1 MGWKQNKTASLLNP
15 NGGQIA
21 GPGCSPKEETPGE
34 LKLSCWATLED
45 FGGFHSMGMCRQQ
58 SRKITRL
65 IAQLIAVGGAT
76 FNLVDGDPFHQLME
90 AVAPRYKIPSRT
102 IFSRTIV
109 PSLYQSCVGLLKELL
124 GKAGGQS
131 VHFSTDLWS
140 APSGQHGFLSLTAH
154 WWQPNVLQDTLIATS
169 SSSAVAKQAGH
180 RSFLLHAEVMDQQH
194 TSDNIRKA
202 LQNMV
207 AQWLGEQAGTQAQMG
222 FVVTDGAANMIKALW
237 DGRFVGVRCSAH
249 VLHLVV
255 KAALE
260 DGSNTGRLSALLE
273 SCTNFWPHRSI
284 KDSQLLREKQK
295 KADLPEHRLKQD
307 VGTRWNSTLDMLER
321 ILEQKKAIHAM
332 SCHHFIGSN
341 RTLGRADW
349 ALMDQVVT
357 VLTPFRALTELLS
370 KENASLAEVI
380 PLFTHLSLKLDDF
393 LSHREHLPGAEGNIL
408 PDVAALLTRLK
419 KELTQRV
426 EERMDNCPELM
437 LATICDPRI
446 KGKLTLHSN
455 SLTAWREQLIA
466 RVRERQRK
474 TRMQSQEVGG
484 DSEDE
489 LEECGATMEND
500 NQPPSDSE
508 APITETPV
516 LPPRSPSLRGYPR
529 RLIPCGLLQTKGD
542 SKPSGYHSPEAPT
555 TSVGLGPHLWEGLQV
570 LKYGPQYSPQG
581 ASPIM
586 PNIVYPLPA
595 PD

>member
-1 MGWKQNKTASLLNP
+1 MGFVVTDGAANMIKAILDGSKSSRQSQP
-15 NGGQIA
+15 I
-21 GPGCSPKEETPGE
+21 PK
-34 LKLSCWATLED
+34 SIQATLED
-45 FGGFHSMGMCRQQ
+45 FGGFNSKGICRQQ

-76 FNLVDGDPFHQLME
+76 FSLVDGEPFHQLME
-90 AVAPRYKIPSRT
+90 VVAPRYKIPSCT
-102 IFSRTIV
+102 TFSRTIV
-109 PSLYQSCVGLLKELL
+109 PSLYKSCVGLLKELL

-131 VHFSTDLWS
+131 VHFTTDLWS

-154 WWQPNVLQDTLIATS
+154 WWQPNVLKDTLIATTS
-169 SSSAVAKQAGH
+169 SGAVAKQAGD

-207 AQWLGEQAGTQAQMG
+207 AQWLGEQAGTQVQMG
-222 FVVTDGAANMIKALW
+222 FVVTDGAANMIKALR

-273 SCTNFWPHRSI
+273 SCQISGHFHQSV
-284 KDSQLLREKQK
+284 KDSQLLREEQK

-307 VGTRWNSTLDMLER
+307 VGTRWNSTLDMLEC
-321 ILEQKKAIHAM
+321 ILEQKKTIHTV
-332 SCHHFIGSN
+332 SCHRFIGSN

-349 ALMDQVVT
+349 ALMEQVVT
-357 VLTPFRALTELLS
+357 VLTPFRALMELLS

-393 LSHREHLPGAEGNIL
+393 LSHRERLPGAEGNIL

-419 KELTQRV
+419 KELTRRM

-446 KGKLTLHSN
+446 KGKLALCSN

-474 TRMQSQEVGG
+474 TRMQSQEVGE

-489 LEECGATMEND
+489 LEECGEEVGWND
-500 NQPPSDSE
+500 EALVAAFAQGLCDRIKDETAARDLPNDLDEIIDYSILIDSRIRERMAAKDCRQRARELGLARQSFPPMPPS
-508 APITETPV
+508 
-516 LPPRSPSLRGYPR
+516 PPM
-529 RLIPCGLLQTKGD
+529 
-542 SKPSGYHSPEAPT
+542 SPECNRE
-555 TSVGLGPHLWEGLQV
+555 SSEQM
-570 LKYGPQYSPQG
+570 Q
-581 ASPIM
+581 
-586 PNIVYPLPA
+586 
-595 PD
+595 